1 MIIYIV
7 STIWLLGGIYSAV
20 FILLDLAHNP
30 QPMKIMGPVWVLT
43 GLWASF
49 IALPFYIKIGR
60 AKPRIGNKDDGNMKM
75 DMPMRDMPEMK
86 GEGKSMDMHM
96 TGMQNSGK
104 KMKMDMP
111 EMKEEGKSMDMLMTG
126 MQNSDKKMKMDMP
139 MSDMKSA
146 DSDMDMSTGSM
157 KMSMP
162 MTKHSMAAS
171 VLLSALHCGAGCTLA
186 DIVGETIGYFIRQ
199 DVLWWTMYVQ
209 WGFDYIIA
217 LLFGIMFQY
226 AAIHQMTGIP
236 FGKGIWRALKVDFFS
251 LTSWQFGMYLFMF
264 FAVRDL
270 YPFSIY
276 SNVIFFGFMMQLA
289 MVVGLFI
296 AYPTNWLLIHFKVKP
311 RM

>member
-86 GEGKSMDMHM
+86 EEGKSMDMHM

-111 EMKEEGKSMDMLMTG
+111 EMKEEGKS
-126 MQNSDKKMKMDMP
+126 MDMP

-209 WGFDYIIA
+209 
-217 LLFGIMFQY
+217 
-226 AAIHQMTGIP
+226 
-236 FGKGIWRALKVDFFS
+236 
-251 LTSWQFGMYLFMF
+251 
-264 FAVRDL
+264 
-270 YPFSIY
+270 
-276 SNVIFFGFMMQLA
+276 
-289 MVVGLFI
+289 
-296 AYPTNWLLIHFKVKP
+296 
-311 RM
+311 